1 MARVAVI
8 GGGLSGLVSA
18 FALLRA
24 RHSVCVVEAAETYGG
39 QIVTEHSH
47 GYVIEHGAEGF
58 VAKSEI
64 LPQLAQQLG
73 IAAGLIGQTT
83 TRGLGLR
90 DGKLQE
96 LAPGEAAAL
105 LGFQVPREDLGSG
118 VRTFRRGMGEL
129 IGALQRALAAKVEL
143 RSGFAVDSITR
154 MERGYRLR
162 NPDGAYID
170 AERLVITT
178 SARAAARLL
187 TPACGPAAAALKSAR
202 TLSSVTVSLAY
213 PRSAVAHPLDA
224 TGFVVANQ
232 DQQHGLRAC
241 TFVSSKFESRAPAE
255 KACLRAFFRP
265 IDAEINV
272 IADATYAQR
281 AHVFLAELLGIQGQ
295 PEHVWVSRWPDALPV
310 FEPGHKAAVAQLS
323 TALTGSGMALAGSAF
338 HGSGIDAA
346 VRSALGVGERF

>member
-24 RHSVCVVEAAETYGG
+24 RHSVYVVEAAETFGG
-39 QIVTEHSH
+39 QILTEHSH

-58 VAKSEI
+58 VAKSEV
-64 LPQLAQQLG
+64 LPELAQQLG
-73 IAAGLIGQTT
+73 IASELIGQAITK
-83 TRGLGLR
+83 GLGVHDGTLR
-90 DGKLQE
+90 E
-96 LAPGEAAAL
+96 LAPGEAATL

-129 IGALQRALAAKVEL
+129 IEALQRTLAAKVEL
-143 RSGFAVDSITR
+143 RSGFAVETITR

-162 NPDGAYID
+162 NPDGATLD
-170 AERLVITT
+170 AERLVIAT
-178 SARAAARLL
+178 SARVAARLL
-187 TPACGPAAAALKSAR
+187 TPACGPAAAALKTAR

-213 PRSAVAHPLDA
+213 PRGAVAHPLDA

-241 TFVSSKFESRAPAE
+241 TFVSSKFEARAPQD
-255 KACLRAFFRP
+255 KVCLRAFFRP
-265 IDAEINV
+265 LDAEIHV
-272 IADATYAQR
+272 LADATYAQR
-281 AHVFLAELLGIQGQ
+281 AQAFLADLLGIEGA

-310 FEPGHKAAVAQLS
+310 FEPGHKAAVAQLG
-323 TALTGSGMALAGSAF
+323 TALTGSGITLAGAAF

-346 VRSALGVGERF
+346 VRSALSVGERF

>member
-24 RHSVCVVEAAETYGG
+24 RHAVCVVEASESFGG
-39 QIVTEHSH
+39 QIATEHSH

-58 VAKSEI
+58 VAKSDV
-64 LPQLAQQLG
+64 LPQLAQRLG
-73 IAAGLIGQTT
+73 IADELIGQTQ
-83 TRGLGLR
+83 TRSFGVQDGDLRELG
-90 DGKLQE
+90 
-96 LAPGEAAAL
+96 PGEAAAL

-129 IGALQRALAAKVEL
+129 IDALKRALAAHVEL

-162 NPDGAYID
+162 NQDGAQLD
-170 AERLVITT
+170 AERLVIST

-187 TPACGPAAAALKSAR
+187 TPACGPAAAALKSAP

-213 PRSAVAHPLDA
+213 PRTAVSHPLDA
-224 TGFVVANQ
+224 TGFVVATQ

-241 TFVSSKFESRAPAE
+241 TFVSSKFESRAPE
-255 KACLRAFFRP
+255 GKVCLRAFFRP
-265 IDAEINV
+265 LDSEINV

-281 AHVFLAELLGIQGQ
+281 AQAFLGGLLGIQGQ

-310 FEPGHKAAVAQLS
+310 FEPGHKAAIAQLN
-323 TALTGSGMALAGSAF
+323 TALTGSGIALAGSAF

-346 VRSALGVGERF
+346 VRSALSVGERF

>member
-1 MARVAVI
+1 MARVVVI

-24 RHSVCVVEAAETYGG
+24 RHSVFVVEAAEAFGG

-58 VAKSEI
+58 VAKSDV

-73 IAAGLIGQTT
+73 IASELMGQAV
-83 TRGLGLR
+83 TRGLGVR
-90 DGKLQE
+90 DGALQE

-129 IGALQRALAAKVEL
+129 IEALKRALAAKVEL
-143 RSGFAVDSITR
+143 RSGFSADSITR

-162 NPDGAYID
+162 NPDGAVLD
-170 AERLVITT
+170 TERLVIAT

-224 TGFVVANQ
+224 TGFVIANQ

-241 TFVSSKFESRAPAE
+241 TFVSSKFEARAPQD
-255 KACLRAFFRP
+255 KVCLRAFFRP
-265 IDAEINV
+265 IDSEINV

-281 AHVFLAELLGIQGQ
+281 AQAFLAELIGIQGQ
-295 PEHVWVSRWPDALPV
+295 PEHVWVSRWADALPV
-310 FEPGHKAAVAQLS
+310 FEPEHKAAVAQLS
-323 TALTGSGMALAGSAF
+323 TALTGSGIALAGAAF

-346 VRSALGVGERF
+346 VRSALSVGERF